1 MFESLTDK
9 LELTFKRLRG
19 QGKITEKNIDDAL
32 REVRLALLEAD
43 VHVKVVKNFIESI
56 KAKSLGQEV
65 LQSLTPEQ
73 QFIKIVRDELIGL
86 LGGEYKD
93 LDLKTAPPVVIMLVG
108 LQGSGKTTTL
118 AKLARHLKKDRKR
131 SPFLVSA
138 DIYRPAAIEQL
149 KILGRELDLPV
160 YDSNPDAFPVAI
172 CQQALDEANKR
183 FCDVLL
189 IDTTGRLHIDEELMQ
204 ELASIKDALRP
215 HQILFVA
222 DAMTGQDAV
231 NQALGFD
238 GKLGLSGIILTK
250 LDGDARGGAAL
261 SIRDMVGKPI
271 LFSGVGEKL
280 DALEPF
286 YPDRLASRIL
296 GMGDVLSLIDKVQ
309 QNIEQ
314 KEAAQI
320 QKAFQKQQF
329 TLEEFQLQLQQIKRM
344 GSVGSLLE
352 MIPDR
357 KKIASQVDTEQAEK
371 EIKRVEAIINS
382 MTLGERRN
390 PAILNGARR
399 RRIAQGSGTTVT
411 DVNRLMKQFLEMKK
425 NDAKGE
431 QDGRAI
437 PIQSNAQ
444 PFQLKE
450 MEES

>member
-19 QGKITEKNIDDAL
+19 QGKISEKNIDDAL

-86 LGGEYKD
+86 LGGEYQD

-160 YDSNPDAFPVAI
+160 YDSNPDASPVAI

-189 IDTTGRLHIDEELMQ
+189 IDTAGRLHIDEELMQ

-329 TLEEFQLQLQQIKRM
+329 TLEEFKLQLQQIKRM

-352 MIPDR
+352 MIPGG

-390 PAILNGARR
+390 PAILNGGRR

-411 DVNRLMKQFLEMKK
+411 DVNRLMKQFMEMKK
-425 NDAKGE
+425 MMQRVSKLGVRSMLSRMPN
-431 QDGRAI
+431 
-437 PIQSNAQ
+437 
-444 PFQLKE
+444 PFQ
-450 MEES
+450 

>member
-19 QGKITEKNIDDAL
+19 QGKISEKNIDDAL

-160 YDSNPDAFPVAI
+160 YDSNPDASPVAI

-189 IDTTGRLHIDEELMQ
+189 IDTAGRLHIDEELMQ

-261 SIRDMVGKPI
+261 SIREMVGKPI

-329 TLEEFQLQLQQIKRM
+329 TLEEFKLQLQQIKRM

-352 MIPDR
+352 MIPGG

-390 PAILNGARR
+390 PAILNGGRR

-411 DVNRLMKQFLEMKK
+411 DVNRLMKQFMEMKK
-425 NDAKGE
+425 MMQRVSKLGVRSMLSRMPN
-431 QDGRAI
+431 
-437 PIQSNAQ
+437 
-444 PFQLKE
+444 PFQ
-450 MEES
+450 

>member
-19 QGKITEKNIDDAL
+19 QGKITEKNIDEAL

-43 VHVKVVKNFIESI
+43 VHIKVVKTFLDSV
-56 KAKSLGQEV
+56 KAKSMGQEV

-73 QFIKIVRDELIGL
+73 QFIKVVRDEMIDL
-86 LGGEYKD
+86 LGGDFRE
-93 LDLKTAPPVVIMLVG
+93 LDLKAAPPVVIMLVG

-118 AKLARHLKKDRKR
+118 AKLARHLKKDKKR
-131 SPFLVSA
+131 SPYLVPA

-149 KILGRELDLPV
+149 KILGKELDLPV
-160 YDSNPDAFPVAI
+160 YDSNPENSPVAI
-172 CQQALDEANKR
+172 CRQALDEAKKKI
-183 FCDVLL
+183 CDILL
-189 IDTTGRLHIDEELMQ
+189 IDTAGRLHIDEELMH
-204 ELASIKDALRP
+204 ELTAIKDAVRP

-222 DAMTGQDAV
+222 DSMTGQDAV

-238 GKLGLSGIILTK
+238 GKLDLSGIILTK

-261 SIRDMVGKPI
+261 SIRQMVGKPI
-271 LFSGVGEKL
+271 LFSGIGEKL

-309 QNIEQ
+309 QNVEQ
-314 KEAAQI
+314 KEAARLQ
-320 QKAFQKQQF
+320 QAFQKQQF

-344 GSVGSLLE
+344 GPVGGLLE
-352 MIPDR
+352 MIPGG
-357 KKIASQVDTEQAEK
+357 KKLASQVDPEKAEK
-371 EIKRVEAIINS
+371 ELKRVEAIVNS
-382 MTLGERRN
+382 MTVQERRN
-390 PAILNGARR
+390 PAILNGSRR

-425 NDAKGE
+425 MMQRVSKMGVRSLFN
-431 QDGRAI
+431 RM
-437 PIQSNAQ
+437 PN
-444 PFQLKE
+444 PFN
-450 MEES
+450 

>member
-19 QGKITEKNIDDAL
+19 QGKISEKNIDDAL

-73 QFIKIVRDELIGL
+73 QLVKIVRDELIGL
-86 LGGEYKD
+86 LGGEYQD

-160 YDSNPDAFPVAI
+160 YDSNPDASPVAI

-189 IDTTGRLHIDEELMQ
+189 IDTAGRLHIDEELMQ

-261 SIRDMVGKPI
+261 SIREMVGKPI

-329 TLEEFQLQLQQIKRM
+329 TLEEFKLQLQQIKRM

-352 MIPDR
+352 MIPGG

-390 PAILNGARR
+390 PAILNGGRR

-411 DVNRLMKQFLEMKK
+411 DVNRLMKQFMEMKK
-425 NDAKGE
+425 MMQRVSKLGVRSMLSRMPN
-431 QDGRAI
+431 
-437 PIQSNAQ
+437 
-444 PFQLKE
+444 PFH
-450 MEES
+450 